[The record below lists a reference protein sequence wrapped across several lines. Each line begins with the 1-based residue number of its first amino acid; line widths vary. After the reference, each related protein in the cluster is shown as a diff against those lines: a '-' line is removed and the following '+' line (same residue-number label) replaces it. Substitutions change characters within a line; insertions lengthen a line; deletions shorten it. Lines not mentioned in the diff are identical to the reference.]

1 MIPQDLEKQL
11 VELRPQLH
19 RYCARMVGSIVDAE
33 DIVQDTCVKAVSAW
47 NGEVLGN
54 PDGWLFR
61 IAHNAALDFL
71 RRRRRMPMAEN
82 LEVLETRAVAPTP
95 DPGAAAAS
103 IRIFLRL
110 PPLQRS
116 AVVMKDVI
124 GHSLEEIA
132 EINGV
137 SPPAAKSALQRG
149 RANLRAFLDE
159 PEDVEVPAL
168 TAETRQRLVAYVDG
182 FRTGDFDAVRAMLA
196 EDVRLDL
203 VSRLTRTGK
212 SEVGEYYGRY
222 AAASP
227 QWVFAPGH
235 VEGRPAMLVYD
246 RDQSLDDP
254 AYFVALSFSDGR
266 VVAIHDFLFARY
278 ATEGVQM
285 ERLRSGG
292 ESQ

>member
-1 MIPQDLEKQL
+1 MIPQDLERRL
-11 VELRPQLH
+11 AFLRPQLH
-19 RYCARMVGSIVDAE
+19 RYCARMVGSTVDAE
-33 DIVQDTCVKAVSAW
+33 DIVQDACLKAVSAW
-47 NGEVLGN
+47 AGEDLAN

-61 IAHNAALDFL
+61 IAHNTALDFL
-71 RRRRRMPMAEN
+71 RHRRRIPMAESP
-82 LEVLETRAVAPTP
+82 EVLETSAVAPTP
-95 DPGAAAAS
+95 DPGAATAS
-103 IRIFLRL
+103 IRTFLRL

-132 EINGV
+132 EINDI
-137 SPPAAKSALQRG
+137 SLPAAKSALQRG

-159 PEDVEVPAL
+159 PDDAGLPAL
-168 TAETRQRLVAYVDG
+168 TAETRRRLIAYVDG

-227 QWVFAPGH
+227 QWGFAPGL
-235 VEGRPAMLVYD
+235 VEGRAAMLVYD

-254 AYFVALSFSDGR
+254 AYFVTLSFSDGM
-266 VVAIHDFLFARY
+266 VVAIRDYLFARY
-278 ATEGVQM
+278 ATEGVRM
-285 ERLRSGG
+285 ERLAIP
-292 ESQ
+292 